1 MMDFLLA
8 VMNPERLQG
17 LAFAS
22 LFLLLLGVGLELE
35 PKAVRKALA
44 GAPYPTIL
52 IVNFL
57 WIPMLCVALIQWL
70 GIPAPTG
77 WAMVILA
84 VSPFAP
90 VVPLFVRMARGNL
103 PLAAGMTALFPLFSA
118 FLTPLSLSLCQFL
131 IDPQQQALAIAPRLI
146 LELLFMSITLPLLL
160 GMIVHRHLGQR
171 MRWLV
176 RGVNGLAEI
185 TGVLSLIALT
195 LTEWSHLQTL
205 TLQEIMA
212 MILAYE
218 LAYAMGG
225 HALSMRSSNRIA
237 LGLGAANR
245 NIGLA
250 VLIALRFFTH
260 DPVLAPLVG
269 NSLLMILLGLC
280 HAGLGHLRW
289 RRQPTSTPSPQSLM
303 P

>member
-8 VMNPERLQG
+8 VVNPGRLQG

-44 GAPYPTIL
+44 GAPYLTIL
-52 IVNFL
+52 TVNFL
-57 WIPMLCVALIQWL
+57 WIPMLCVALIQWM

-146 LELLFMSITLPLLL
+146 LELLLMSITLPLLL
-160 GMIVHRHLGQR
+160 GMTLHRHLGQR

-185 TGVLSLIALT
+185 TGALSLIALT

-205 TLQEIMA
+205 TPQEIMA

-225 HALSMRSSNRIA
+225 HALSTRSSNRIA

-260 DPVLAPLVG
+260 DPVLAPLVV
-269 NSLLMILLGLC
+269 NSLLMILLGLF
-280 HAGLGHLRW
+280 HAGLGRLRW
-289 RRQPTSTPSPQSLM
+289 RRQPATTPSPQSLM